1 MIIVTENV
9 TKKQEELKG
18 NTTMVRSKKIVAVI
32 LGVAMLLLG
41 GSVKTQ
47 AGENEDHLLNLLKS
61 GQSRLVLEDYKA
73 LAIAKEGVDILNS
86 SGEIIGRLEK
96 DDAADITDF
105 DNVKMQYHIT
115 SGEVAGYVPTGSL
128 LREKDAEFK
137 AIEILKRGNE

>member
-1 MIIVTENV
+1 
-9 TKKQEELKG
+9 
-18 NTTMVRSKKIVAVI
+18 MVRSKKIVAVI

-96 DDAADITDF
+96 E
-105 DNVKMQYHIT
+105 
-115 SGEVAGYVPTGSL
+115 SWG
-128 LREKDAEFK
+128 
-137 AIEILKRGNE
+137 